1 MYWFRINSMIVS
13 PRKFQ
18 SITNSNNSNYIPLVL
33 NFESNAIDYQQ
44 SFKLVGIDTI
54 VTGGSRAAATSKM
67 ERCVIIFNS
76 WKPSYLHFDT
86 HIHFV
91 PESIK

>member
-1 MYWFRINSMIVS
+1 M
-13 PRKFQ
+13 
-18 SITNSNNSNYIPLVL
+18 

-44 SFKLVGIDTI
+44 SVKLVGIDTI

-67 ERCVIIFNS
+67 ECSILDVAAALDR
-76 WKPSYLHFDT
+76 PSYLNFDI

-91 PESIK
+91 SESIKLNALCRFKSFFFNMTKMLL